1 MIALKNWRFLL
12 LYAAMAAVIWMSRLM
27 FSAVA
32 PVLKSALGL
41 TYTQLGLVSMAS
53 ITLAALGYGTSGFL
67 SLRYGTRRV
76 LLAAAL
82 TEIVGTFGTFISKGF
97 GEVFVFQSILGLS
110 EGLFYVAALAHL
122 TTTFDP
128 QRIGRVIGIVEA
140 SINIGVLAS
149 LTIGAFISI
158 LYGWRFAFLFL
169 GFLGI
174 LMVLMIAVAPVGGV
188 PSYHDTDLVA
198 MLKNPFMIAVLIPT
212 IFLFLSFWS
221 FWAFVPTYL
230 VDNLHLSYTATGF
243 VGSLSFLLAIF
254 SALLAGVSA
263 DHIGPKASALVVVTT
278 YLVFLILF
286 TFSSSII
293 YTVISLWIVS
303 STQAFMIPV
312 LLSSIPKRF
321 PRAELGRIYGLVI
334 AIGYGGGAIGPF
346 IVGRIADTYGF
357 SSAFLTLAL
366 CVALAGLV
374 ILFKM

>member
-1 MIALKNWRFLL
+1 
-12 LYAAMAAVIWMSRLM
+12 MAAVIWMSRLM
-27 FSAVA
+27 FSSVA
-32 PVLKSALGL
+32 PVLKSILGL

-82 TEIVGTFGTFISKGF
+82 AEIAGTFGTFISKDF
-97 GEVFVFQSILGLS
+97 VWIFVFQSILGLS
-110 EGLFYVAALAHL
+110 EGLFYVAALALL

-149 LTIGAFISI
+149 LTFGAFISI

-174 LMVLMIAVAPVGGV
+174 LLVFMIAVAPVGGV
-188 PSYHDTDLVA
+188 PSYHDTDLVG
-198 MLKNPFMIAVLIPT
+198 MLKNPFMIAVFIPT

-221 FWAFVPTYL
+221 FWTFVPTYL
-230 VDNLHLSYTATGF
+230 VDNLHLSYTAAGF
-243 VGSLSFLLAIF
+243 AGSLSFLLAIF

-263 DHIGPKASALVVVTT
+263 DHIGPKASALVAVAT
-278 YLVFLILF
+278 YLVFLIFF

-293 YTVISLWIVS
+293 YSVISLLIVS
-303 STQAFMIPV
+303 SAQAFMIPT

-334 AIGYGGGAIGPF
+334 AIAYGGGAIGPF

-357 SSAFLTLAL
+357 ASAFLTLAL

-374 ILFKM
+374 ILFRM